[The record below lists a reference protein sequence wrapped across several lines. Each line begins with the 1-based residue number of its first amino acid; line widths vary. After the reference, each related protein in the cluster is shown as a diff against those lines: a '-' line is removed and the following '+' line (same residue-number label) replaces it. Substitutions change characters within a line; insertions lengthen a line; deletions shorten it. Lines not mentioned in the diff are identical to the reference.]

1 MSNARHISDMKETQI
16 AKAWVSFKGTGTV
29 AINNSH
35 NVTSVT
41 DAGTG
46 TYVINFTN
54 SFPDTNYCFTLFGRD
69 PDNTANVVNNP
80 GCKASDNKSI
90 TQLTARY
97 TYNSVNLDCPEY
109 NFVAF
114 D

>member
-1 MSNARHISDMKETQI
+1 MSNAREISQIQETQI
-16 AKAWVSFKGTGTV
+16 AKAWVSFKGTGTLTV
-29 AINNSH
+29 NNDH

-46 TYVINFTN
+46 AYVINYTSAFT
-54 SFPDTNYCFTLFGRD
+54 DTKYCFTLFCRD
-69 PDNTANVVNNP
+69 PDNTANVVNNA
-80 GCKASDNKSI
+80 GCKASDTKST
-90 TQLTARY
+90 TQLTVRY
-97 TYNSVNLDCPEY
+97 TYNSANLDCPEL